1 MGRRLALVPLLAA
14 CLVTAGAAGGA
25 DYGTRK
31 DQVDARIGELQARI
45 DSAKARERVLTGEIA
60 AVTSKIRVLQGDV
73 ESAQAQ
79 LSELESVLALQQAKL
94 DRLTELFRL
103 QTRRLIFLQKQFAVA
118 IERLNRRVVD
128 IYTQDTPDAMS
139 FVLSARNLADLVDQI
154 EYLDDIG
161 RQDEHIASEVREA
174 KIQMRETRERT
185 KATRKRVAAT
195 TKVVADRTAEQRAVR
210 DRLVA
215 SRDQLAAARSLKRDA
230 LGTVREDKRA
240 FIHEVEGLQAQS
252 AALAARIQAAQ
263 AAAAAAAASSAP
275 STVQRSSSGSGFI
288 WPVNGVLTS
297 GFGWRWGRMH
307 EGIDIACPSGTPV
320 AAAAGGTVIYA
331 GWMSGYGNL
340 VVIDHGGGI
349 ATAYGH
355 NTSVAVGV
363 GQGVGQGQVIAY
375 SGSTGHSTGPHLHFE
390 VRVNGQA
397 VDPLGYL

>member
-14 CLVTAGAAGGA
+14 CLVAAGAAVGA

-31 DQVDARIGELQARI
+31 DQVDSRIGDLQAKI
-45 DSAKARERVLTGEIA
+45 DRAKARERVLTGEVA

-73 ESAQAQ
+73 ESAQSQ
-79 LSELESVLALQQAKL
+79 LSRLESVLALQQAKL
-94 DRLTELFRL
+94 DRLTDLFQL
-103 QTRRLIFLQKQFAVA
+103 QTRRLIFLQKQYAIA

-128 IYTQDTPDAMS
+128 IYTQDRPDAMV
-139 FVLSARNLADLVDQI
+139 FVLSARNLADLVDEL

-161 RQDEHIASEVREA
+161 RQDERIASEVREA

-185 KATRKRVAAT
+185 RATRTRVAAT
-195 TKVVADRTAEQRAVR
+195 TRVVADRTAEQRAAR

-215 SRDQLAAARSLKRDA
+215 SRNQLAAVRSIKREA
-230 LGTVREDKRA
+230 LGTVREDKES
-240 FIHEVEGLQAQS
+240 FLHEVEGLQAQS
-252 AALAARIQAAQ
+252 AALAAKIQAAQ
-263 AAAAAAAASSAP
+263 AAAASASSSPGA
-275 STVQRSSSGSGFI
+275 VQRTASASGFI
-288 WPVNGVLTS
+288 WPVNGILTS

-307 EGIDIACPSGTPV
+307 EGIDIACPSGSPV

-331 GWMSGYGNL
+331 GWMGGYGNL

-355 NTSVAVGV
+355 NTSVAVGM
-363 GQGVGQGQVIAY
+363 GQSVGQGQVIAY
-375 SGSTGHSTGPHLHFE
+375 SGSTGHSTGPHVHFE